1 MSNSRPLSSNRQDNQ
16 EAPFNP
22 PTADRSKP
30 KDTVEG
36 AGPVVHDVPP
46 LGRTAP
52 NASPFTPGAPYPNTS
67 NFLSVS
73 SNHRPRANTAA
84 TFPSPP
90 LIGPEI
96 LRPSTRGGPPGPV
109 PPAAMYQSGQ
119 RDPSRPFQVPPPP
132 PPMSPP
138 VAPTIAGG
146 MVIPPPPPRFPGAP
160 GAPGVMLGPVGVP
173 PPPGPPPGSALG
185 QQAPWHNTWG
195 RMYNNQPIPGPPP
208 PPGQH
213 LAYIPAKFI
222 TSAAGQTI
230 QIPPPPP
237 PSEQMSATYIPQ
249 GGDTY
254 GEGVGIPGFGGIADE
269 AATYSATTQSSWG
282 QTPTTSQASDSMQL
296 MTPQDENARG
306 LYAGMPG
313 SRGASTSSNAAG
325 GVPAEL
331 AAQWPLDRV
340 LLWLQGNQFS
350 QDWQETFKGLNLHG
364 PQFLEL
370 GIGHGGRGNFGM
382 MHQQVYP
389 RLAQECTSS
398 GTGWDQ
404 PREREEGKRMRRLVR
419 SIVTGRPLEVS
430 RPINTHGRKE
440 SVSGAPNVLPSA
452 GTDPGDSPNVSCSL
466 PLELSR
472 PYDPLTLT

>member
-1 MSNSRPLSSNRQDNQ
+1 MSNPRPHSSNRQDNQ
-16 EAPFNP
+16 EGGAHSPFP
-22 PTADRSKP
+22 PPAVDRPKP
-30 KDTVEG
+30 RDAVSLS
-36 AGPVVHDVPP
+36 DVPAF
-46 LGRTAP
+46 GRAAP
-52 NASPFTPGAPYPNTS
+52 NASFGTGSPYPAPSS

-73 SNHRPRANTAA
+73 ANHRPRANTAA

-90 LIGPEI
+90 LVGPEI
-96 LRPSTRGGPPGPV
+96 LRPTTRGGPPAPV
-109 PPAAMYQSGQ
+109 LAGNMYQSGQ

-138 VAPTIAGG
+138 VAPPMAGG
-146 MVIPPPPPRFPGAP
+146 MVIPPPPPRFPSAP
-160 GAPGVMLGPVGVP
+160 GATGVMLGPGGLP
-173 PPPGPPPGSALG
+173 PPPGPPPASALG

-195 RMYNNQPIPGPPP
+195 RMYNNQPVPPP

-213 LAYIPAKFI
+213 LAYNPSKFL
-222 TSAAGQTI
+222 TSAGGQT
-230 QIPPPPP
+230 IPPPPP
-237 PSEQMSATYIPQ
+237 PLPSEGMSATYIPQ
-249 GGDTY
+249 GDTY
-254 GEGVGIPGFGGIADE
+254 GEGVGIPGLGGIIDE
-269 AATYSATTQSSWG
+269 AVAYSAATRSSWG
-282 QTPTTSQASDSMQL
+282 QTPTTSQASDGTQL
-296 MTPQDENARG
+296 TTPLDEAPRG
-306 LYAGMPG
+306 LYAGAPN

-350 QDWQETFKGLNLHG
+350 EDWQETFKGLNLHG

-430 RPINTHGRKE
+430 RPTNAHGRKE

-452 GTDPGDSPNVSCSL
+452 GTDPGDSPNVSSFAAA
-466 PLELSR
+466 
-472 PYDPLTLT
+472 